1 MQDYGTHST
10 LSNKKKKKGGGWGG
24 GNTDLSPL
32 NTLERILFL
41 DPCCYASTTGEIE
54 GLELLANF
62 LLVQS
67 IS

>member
-1 MQDYGTHST
+1 MA
-10 LSNKKKKKGGGWGG
+10 LIPLFLIKKKKRGWGGGGG

-32 NTLERILFL
+32 NTLEEILFL
-41 DPCCYASTTGEIE
+41 DPCCSASTTGEIE